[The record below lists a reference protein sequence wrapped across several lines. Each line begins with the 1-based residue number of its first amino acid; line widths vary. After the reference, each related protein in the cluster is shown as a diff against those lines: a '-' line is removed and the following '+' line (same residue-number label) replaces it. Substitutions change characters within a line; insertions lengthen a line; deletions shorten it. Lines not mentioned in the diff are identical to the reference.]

1 VRPVLVRTV
10 LFGIPLYTLLC
21 VIGWV
26 IPPVVGRVGD
36 AKTGK
41 GVPGIDVT
49 LEYCQWKMGAS
60 VCADVAGRT
69 RTGRFGWFFFPGA
82 IAWTWNPLELFQSS
96 WLAVNEGNRG
106 LLANSGGSSASL
118 IVYRTINDPAR
129 SVANPNYFPITI
141 MSHRRGC
148 TTTWEAACRE
158 QSFVWGFSIAL
169 MPVLQ
174 HVEDCANLRQPRLRE
189 GCRELNTY
197 LAAFAHVDTNQE
209 VQKGKELCGE
219 VDHGELS
226 KICLE
231 QLDTYVA
238 NSSAGGVVQP
248 KPESIPDVMFPDSI
262 AGVPVMKNKHCGP
275 RLKFSG
281 RLMCAAGYGSDTPI
295 IRELV
300 AIYIED
306 WPGSAKSILPESW
319 RPQYT
324 DHAEASVST
333 DVWQGGGKL
342 LHYKGPMYESFFWYG
357 GENHVEVF
365 FYQPISERND
375 FVSYYMQRYPS
386 TLP

>member
-1 VRPVLVRTV
+1 MVRRVFVRTV

-26 IPPVVGRVGD
+26 IPPVVGRAVN

-82 IAWTWNPLELFQSS
+82 IAWTWNPLELFQGS
-96 WLAVNEGNRG
+96 WLALNEGNRG
-106 LLANSGGSSASL
+106 QLDNNGGSSAGIIL
-118 IVYRTINDPAR
+118 FRTFFDPAK
-129 SVANPNYFPITI
+129 SIANPNYFPITI

-174 HVEDCANLRQPRLRE
+174 HVEDCANLRQLPLRE

-197 LAAFAHVDTNQE
+197 LAAFAHVDTYE
-209 VQKGKELCGE
+209 EIQKGRQLCGE
-219 VDHGELS
+219 VDHGALS

-231 QLDTYVA
+231 QLATYVA
-238 NSSAGGVVQP
+238 NSSAGKAVQP
-248 KPESIPDVMFPDSI
+248 KPESTHDRVLQNS
-262 AGVPVMKNKHCGP
+262 AGN
-275 RLKFSG
+275 R
-281 RLMCAAGYGSDTPI
+281 AA
-295 IRELV
+295 R
-300 AIYIED
+300 
-306 WPGSAKSILPESW
+306 
-319 RPQYT
+319 
-324 DHAEASVST
+324 
-333 DVWQGGGKL
+333 
-342 LHYKGPMYESFFWYG
+342 
-357 GENHVEVF
+357 
-365 FYQPISERND
+365 
-375 FVSYYMQRYPS
+375 
-386 TLP
+386 